1 MTKTRVDGKCKNCG
15 AYANGVDMEWYGLC
29 MACAN
34 ERKKS
39 ITLPSGKTIWWEYN
53 GAGGRTFY
61 SDEVGNG
68 VVVWDT
74 ALVDKST
81 LECVLTWERRL
92 REEEDEAD

>member
-1 MTKTRVDGKCKNCG
+1 MTKTRDGGNCKRLDV
-15 AYANGVDMEWYGLC
+15 YDNGVGTEYHSPYM
-29 MACAN
+29 M
-34 ERKKS
+34 
-39 ITLPSGKTIWWEYN
+39 TLPSGKTIWWEYN
-53 GAGGRTFY
+53 GAGSRTFY

-92 REEEDEAD
+92 REEENEAN